1 MSLLRFTGE
10 CRALSNF
17 DGQVSLARFTGE
29 QHVPGDGHVSLVRC
43 ALERAY
49 LKQLLSSTLEIRTRV
64 VEHETASAWSYLNI
78 EATV

>member
-10 CRALSNF
+10 CRVLSNF

-29 QHVPGDGHVSLVRC
+29 RHVPINGDGQVSLVRC

-49 LKQLLSSTLEIRTRV
+49 LKQLLSSALEIRIRG
-64 VEHETASAWSYLNI
+64 
-78 EATV
+78 AT